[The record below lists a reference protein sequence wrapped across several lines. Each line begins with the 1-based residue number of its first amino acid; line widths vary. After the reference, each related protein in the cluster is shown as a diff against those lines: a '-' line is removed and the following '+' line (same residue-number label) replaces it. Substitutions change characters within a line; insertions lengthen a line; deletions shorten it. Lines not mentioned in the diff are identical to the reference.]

1 MKNANKTLF
10 GTITRKALATNSLRL
25 MVAAAVMF
33 VSAFSVRAQSQDASV
48 RVNFPFDSAVLNTNY
63 MSNSGALATLDQMAL
78 EAIASNTKLDVVTY
92 SSPEGN
98 YTYNLRLSERRAK
111 SISDYLGT
119 NYPGIGLNI
128 VSGAESWD
136 DLRANVLKDTRL
148 SENSRR
154 EILEIIDSNNEPDY
168 KEKLLKANSAY
179 KALYA
184 NYFRGLRYANISL
197 RIEESAASDIQDGN
211 QNAPETAGESAAAKN
226 QTGSEAEGDLIVYY
240 SLSEDFIRPDYMGNS
255 QNLKAIHRL
264 LSNPA
269 NRDKE
274 IVLEGAASPEG
285 PVGINNRLGKSR
297 AQNLADWLVGQFPDL
312 EGRIIIRSKGE
323 DWEGLR
329 VQVENCNAL
338 SASEK
343 EEILSIIDSNDTPAK
358 KEENLKA
365 LGSYSTVEKECLPWI
380 RYAKFGGF
388 EKAQP
393 VTVPD
398 TKPAADTTATL
409 PLTDTVTTQ
418 ATDTT
423 AMLPQVDTIGAKP
436 VQDTLR
442 TPVTGGIAPIQ
453 QPVAQKR
460 GSNTVFALKTNLLY
474 DAVSALNVEVEVP
487 IGERFSIMAED
498 VFPWWETGNK
508 YCFQY
513 WEMGVEGRFWFK
525 PWKNVG
531 TEKLRGF
538 FVGPYV
544 MSAKYDFQWDKSV
557 NYQGEMWSVGVSA
570 GYSMPIGKRKRTNLE
585 FSLSLGYMQSPYR
598 HYLPT
603 DDYAKL
609 IHDPALDGTFYNY
622 FLYPT
627 KAKVSLVVPI
637 NVPTRKEVSH
647 D

>member
-1 MKNANKTLF
+1 MKKAFRTLF
-10 GTITRKALATNSLRL
+10 EVIRLKSGAASQRLAVL
-25 MVAAAVMF
+25 VAVLF
-33 VSAFSVRAQSQDASV
+33 VNAFFVRAQVSDTDV
-48 RVNFPFDSAVLNTNY
+48 RVYYPFDSSVLNTDY
-63 MSNSGALATLDQMAL
+63 MSNSDALKALDQLAQEALA
-78 EAIASNTKLDVVTY
+78 SNISLDVVTY

-98 YTYNLRLSERRAK
+98 YTYNLRLSERRART
-111 SISDYLGT
+111 ISDYLKAR
-119 NYPGIGLNI
+119 YQGIGLNI

-136 DLRANVLKDTRL
+136 DLRSNVISDTRL
-148 SENSRR
+148 SQNSRR
-154 EILEIIDSNNEPDY
+154 QILDIIDSDSEPDA
-168 KEKLLKANSAY
+168 KEKLLKANQAY

-197 RIEESAASDIQDGN
+197 RIEKSAQTDVQHGSAQITEATVA
-211 QNAPETAGESAAAKN
+211 NAGDNGYTPGEP
-226 QTGSEAEGDLIVYY
+226 IVYY
-240 SLSEDFIRPDYMGNS
+240 SLNETFIRPGYMNNAE
-255 QNLKAIHRL
+255 NLKVIHSI
-264 LSNPA
+264 LSKPE
-269 NRDKE
+269 NRDKQL
-274 IVLEGAASPEG
+274 VLEGAASPEG
-285 PVGINNRLGKSR
+285 PVAINNRLGISR
-297 AQNLADWLVGQFPDL
+297 AQNLADWVIGQFPDL
-312 EGRIIIRSKGE
+312 EGRIVIRSKGE

-423 AMLPQVDTIGAKP
+423 AMLPQVDTIGAKS

-460 GSNTVFALKTNLLY
+460 GSNTIFALKTNLLY

-603 DDYAKL
+603 DDYSKL